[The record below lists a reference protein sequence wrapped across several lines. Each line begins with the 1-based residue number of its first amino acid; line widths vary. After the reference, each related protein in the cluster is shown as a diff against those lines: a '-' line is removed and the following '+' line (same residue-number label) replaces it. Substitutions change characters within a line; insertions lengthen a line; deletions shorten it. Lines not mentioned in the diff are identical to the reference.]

1 MVSCRYLG
9 PESGE
14 TATAARKLAMVAVVG
29 YFLRKFSAPILCGKA
44 LPE

>member
-1 MVSCRYLG
+1 MVSYRYLG

-14 TATAARKLAMVAVVG
+14 TATAARKMAVVAVVWN
-29 YFLRKFSAPILCGKA
+29 FLRKFSAPILCGKA

>member
-14 TATAARKLAMVAVVG
+14 TATAARKLAMVSQLWGIFEKNLVS
-29 YFLRKFSAPILCGKA
+29 KSCGKA